1 MKDFIEVFVGLLL
14 AFLFYTVFK
23 RISHSLIQLFNI
35 FSLIVIY
42 FALEKGESFGA
53 CLGTVCGLI
62 QDAFS
67 LGVFGVAGLSKTIM
81 GFLAGYI
88 SRKLDVSPFF
98 RKLIFIFVLLSL
110 EFVLWTFL
118 SLFIYSERLL
128 IGRTLQ
134 SFQPLATAV
143 LGSVLFFLLG
153 QIKKYSSLHST

>member
-1 MKDFIEVFVGLLL
+1 MKDVIEVFVGILL
-14 AFLFYTVFK
+14 AFLFYTIFK
-23 RISHSLIQLFNI
+23 RISLSIIQLLNI

-42 FALEKGESFGA
+42 FAIEKGETYGA

-98 RKLIFIFVLLSL
+98 RKFLLIFVLLSL
-110 EFVLWTFL
+110 EFILWAFL
-118 SLFIYSERLL
+118 SSFIFSEKFL
-128 IGRTLQ
+128 IGRPLH

-143 LGSVLFFLLG
+143 LGSVIFLLIG
-153 QIKKYSSLHST
+153 QIKRYSSKHLT

>member
-110 EFVLWTFL
+110 EFVLWAFL

-134 SFQPLATAV
+134 SFQPLATAL
-143 LGSVLFFLLG
+143 LGSVLFLLLG